1 MTVAPPA
8 TDDDS
13 DDGPRTAG
21 SSAERPS
28 WTTPGQA
35 LRVVAYRPHLRA
47 TVRIALAVGTVLFVI
62 NQLDVVLR
70 GNATTVTWLKGLIT
84 YLVPFTVSNLG
95 ILTATRTRDP
105 EHTGSPH
112 GRRGTKP

>member
-1 MTVAPPA
+1 MVLPA
-8 TDDDS
+8 AHDNS
-13 DDGPRTAG
+13 DDGSRNTG

-28 WTTPGQA
+28 WTTPAQA
-35 LRVVAYRPHLRA
+35 LRVVAYRPHLRG
-47 TVRIALAVGTVLFVI
+47 TVRIALTVGTALFVI

-95 ILTATRTRDP
+95 ILTATRSPDP
-105 EHTGSPH
+105 QHAGSPH
-112 GRRGTKP
+112 LRRGRRPR